1 MKLESRIK
9 RIPFV
14 KYYSMIILILLL
26 LAALASGLSRLI
38 SYYNKRKNYE
48 FIITESGNNI
58 KTIELADRTIVYLNR
73 DSKLIY
79 RSSFNKTDREL
90 ILEGEAYFE
99 VENTNMLPF
108 VVFTDKSSV
117 MVRRTRFN
125 IKEERDNIVVTVIS
139 GVIAFYETENSSN
152 RIELGPNQSAS
163 YDKKTNEIRILN
175 VYP

>member
-1 MKLESRIK
+1 
-9 RIPFV
+9 
-14 KYYSMIILILLL
+14 
-26 LAALASGLSRLI
+26 
-38 SYYNKRKNYE
+38 
-48 FIITESGNNI
+48 
-58 KTIELADRTIVYLNR
+58 
-73 DSKLIY
+73 
-79 RSSFNKTDREL
+79 
-90 ILEGEAYFE
+90 
-99 VENTNMLPF
+99 
-108 VVFTDKSSV
+108 V